1 MSQNG
6 ALTMSAPA
14 KSLLLLTAALLLGA
28 CSQPR
33 FDTPVVA
40 YQSFH
45 RLVQRQEYEQ
55 AWQAL
60 SEPSRQALAA
70 RSRALSEASQGG
82 VKDDPMAFFF
92 TNAARVPDVTDV
104 TLLSE
109 EGERAT
115 VRVLTA
121 AGASEVR
128 MVREPS
134 GWRLDLT
141 GSL

>member
-1 MSQNG
+1 MRLS
-6 ALTMSAPA
+6 A
-14 KSLLLLTAALLLGA
+14 KSLPLLLAALLLAA
-28 CSQPR
+28 CNQPR
-33 FDTPVVA
+33 YDTPVSA

-45 RLVQRQEYEQ
+45 RLVQRHEYEQ
-55 AWQAL
+55 AWEAL
-60 SEPSRQALAA
+60 SQPSRQALAE
-70 RSRALSEASQGG
+70 RSRALAEASQGS
-82 VKDDPMAFFF
+82 VKDDPVAFFF
-92 TNAARVPDVTDV
+92 TNATRLPDVTDV

-109 EGERAT
+109 EGDRAV
-115 VRVLTA
+115 VRVLGP